1 MTPTSVFFSPGLSF
15 TICKGG
21 KVIPA
26 VGLIGGHDKG
36 TGAS

>member
-26 VGLIGGHDKG
+26 EGLIGGHDKG